1 MTVKTPRVIIF
12 DLGKVIVDFS
22 VEKACSQIAKAASE
36 GVSAGVVHSFLFED
50 GLEYRFEAGE
60 FNFAH
65 LHQLFERR
73 FACSINASDLKLAAA
88 DIFTPITPTIEILKC
103 LREKYSNEIPMV
115 LLSNTNE
122 VHWEFIEKNWSISK
136 FFDHTVLSF
145 EVKSL
150 KPDEKIYRAVLEKTG
165 ADARHCFFVDDIQA
179 NIDGAI
185 HLGFDAALFNG
196 PDSLRRALIAR
207 GLSV

>member
-1 MTVKTPRVIIF
+1 VTVKTPRVIIF

-22 VEKACSQIAKAASE
+22 VEKACSQIAKAAGE
-36 GVSAGVVHSFLFED
+36 GVSAGIVHSFLFED

-60 FNFAH
+60 FNFEH

-73 FACSINASDLKLAAA
+73 FACSINPSDLKLAAA

-103 LREKYSNEIPMV
+103 LREKHSNEIPMV

-122 VHWEFIEKNWSISK
+122 VHWEFIEMNWSISK
-136 FFDHTVLSF
+136 FFDHTVLSY

-150 KPDEKIYRAVLEKTG
+150 KPEEKIYRTVLAKTG
-165 ADARHCFFVDDIQA
+165 ADAHHCFFVDDIQA
-179 NIDGAI
+179 NVDGAKN
-185 HLGFDAALFNG
+185 LGFDAALFKG
-196 PDSLRRALIAR
+196 PETLLRDFRAR
-207 GLSV
+207 GLSL

>member
-1 MTVKTPRVIIF
+1 MTAKTPRVIVF

-22 VEKACSQIAKAASE
+22 VEKACSQIAKAAGE
-36 GVSAGVVHSFLFED
+36 GVNPCAIQSFLFED

-60 FNFAH
+60 FNFVH

-73 FACSINASDLKLAAA
+73 FGCSINADDLKLAAA
-88 DIFTPITPTIEILKC
+88 DIFTPIDPTIEILKS
-103 LREKYSNEIPMV
+103 LRENYSNEIPMV

-122 VHWEFIEKNWSISK
+122 VHWEFIEMNWSISK
-136 FFDHTVLSF
+136 FFDHTVLSY
-145 EVKSL
+145 EEKSL
-150 KPDEKIYRAVLEKTG
+150 KPEEKIYRAVLAKTG

-179 NIDGAI
+179 NVDGAKN
-185 HLGFDAALFNG
+185 LGFDAALFKG
-196 PDSLRRALIAR
+196 PENLRLDFRAR